1 LLTITPFSWI
11 YMSNSLNAR
20 NDDNDY
26 DDDDNNNKFLDSR
39 FAHCTH
45 EDY

>member
-1 LLTITPFSWI
+1 
-11 YMSNSLNAR
+11 MSNSLNAR
-20 NDDNDY
+20 NDDDDY
-26 DDDDNNNKFLDSR
+26 DDDDDNNNNNKFLDSR

>member
-1 LLTITPFSWI
+1 
-11 YMSNSLNAR
+11 MSNSLNAR
-20 NDDNDY
+20 NDDDDY
-26 DDDDNNNKFLDSR
+26 DDDDNNNNNNNKFLDSR